1 MYNYNSNRSSIL
13 NIKKLIKENRRNK
26 VISKKISF
34 FIFIISFF
42 RYIYLLQIN
51 TSLRL
56 NYIQTIN
63 LNARVENNLNNV
75 D

>member
-26 VISKKISF
+26 VLSKKISF

-42 RYIYLLQIN
+42 RYIYLLQIY